1 MFCASRG
8 FWTEPQLVIWFWFWW
23 VKVWSLHPPSATNT
37 AAVLVVQT
45 KAWKKHQAGRWM
57 SFLLFSFVW
66 FVVGGDTQFLC
77 ITSTISQVLQG
88 CGYLPNPDL
97 SVLVACD
104 GWCHIF
110 YFFALSRWHSLH
122 NMPYS
127 LMASQLNTLCH
138 LHRCIHCL
146 HYATRVTIQACRL
159 TLTPFSHTTQ
169 KYITRAAGR
178 DISHIKFK
186 KQNKKSFRST
196 DLNFFTVKEKRWKIC
211 LRVKTEL
218 KTGTPLRSFSLQTS
232 GTTCRSTCGVCV

>member
-45 KAWKKHQAGRWM
+45 KAWKNTKQA
-57 SFLLFSFVW
+57 
-66 FVVGGDTQFLC
+66 
-77 ITSTISQVLQG
+77 
-88 CGYLPNPDL
+88 
-97 SVLVACD
+97 D
-104 GWCHIF
+104 GWVFCYSLLSGLLWVVTHSFFASRPLSLRCCRAAGISRTQICPCWLLVMGGVIFF

>member
-1 MFCASRG
+1 
-8 FWTEPQLVIWFWFWW
+8 
-23 VKVWSLHPPSATNT
+23 
-37 AAVLVVQT
+37 
-45 KAWKKHQAGRWM
+45 M
-57 SFLLFSFVW
+57 SFLLFPFVW

-97 SVLVACD
+97 SVLVGCD
-104 GWCHIF
+104 GWCRIF
-110 YFFALSRWHSLH
+110 YFFFALSRWHSLH

-146 HYATRVTIQACRL
+146 HYATRVTIHAYRL

-186 KQNKKSFRST
+186 KTKQKNLQIHWFELEKK
-196 DLNFFTVKEKRWKIC
+196 KRWKIC
-211 LRVKTEL
+211 VKTEL

>member
-1 MFCASRG
+1 MDEFSVILFCLVCCGWWHTVFLHHVHYLSGAAGLRVSP
-8 FWTEPQLVIWFWFWW
+8 EPRSVRAGCLWW
-23 VKVWSLHPPSATNT
+23 VVSY
-37 AAVLVVQT
+37 
-45 KAWKKHQAGRWM
+45 
-57 SFLLFSFVW
+57 FFF
-66 FVVGGDTQFLC
+66 
-77 ITSTISQVLQG
+77 
-88 CGYLPNPDL
+88 
-97 SVLVACD
+97 
-104 GWCHIF
+104 
-110 YFFALSRWHSLH
+110 FFALSRWHSLH

-127 LMASQLNTLCH
+127 LMGSQLNTLCH

-146 HYATRVTIQACRL
+146 HYATRVTIHACRL

-169 KYITRAAGR
+169 KYIMRAAGR

>member
-1 MFCASRG
+1 MDEFSVILFCLVCCGWWHTVSLHHVHYLSGAAGLRVSP
-8 FWTEPQLVIWFWFWW
+8 EPRSVRAGCLWW
-23 VKVWSLHPPSATNT
+23 VVSYFLFFCSLQ
-37 AAVLVVQT
+37 V
-45 KAWKKHQAGRWM
+45 
-57 SFLLFSFVW
+57 
-66 FVVGGDTQFLC
+66 TQFAQHALFPDGLPAKHPVSF
-77 ITSTISQVLQG
+77 TQV
-88 CGYLPNPDL
+88 
-97 SVLVACD
+97 
-104 GWCHIF
+104 
-110 YFFALSRWHSLH
+110 HSLF
-122 NMPYS
+122 
-127 LMASQLNTLCH
+127 TLRNPSNH
-138 LHRCIHCL
+138 PR
-146 HYATRVTIQACRL
+146 RL

>member
-104 GWCHIF
+104 GWCRIF
-110 YFFALSRWHSLH
+110 LFFCSLQVTQFAQHALFPDGLPAKHPVSFTQVHSLFTLRNPSNH
-122 NMPYS
+122 PRM
-127 LMASQLNTLCH
+127 QTNTH
-138 LHRCIHCL
+138 L
-146 HYATRVTIQACRL
+146 
-159 TLTPFSHTTQ
+159 SHTRHRNTS
-169 KYITRAAGR
+169 RG
-178 DISHIKFK
+178 
-186 KQNKKSFRST
+186 
-196 DLNFFTVKEKRWKIC
+196 
-211 LRVKTEL
+211 
-218 KTGTPLRSFSLQTS
+218 PL
-232 GTTCRSTCGVCV
+232 GEI